1 MSNQLSISLFCPHCG
16 QKLALPTEDLRRS
29 FRCPRCQ
36 KEECAANLIPHQKT
50 IPAVPI
56 ESVREPAAAP
66 LLVVQEL
73 LAPVLAAPHEEHL
86 ATPPQSAPVSPQYL
100 SPALA
105 PRLFQP
111 FESPLPSAMTPH
123 PVVML
128 QPATP
133 ALAPVEAQV
142 GLAILAPAPV
152 EVQATP
158 APAPVEAQA
167 SLAFPCPGPVEA
179 QAGPTP
185 PVPAPERL
193 ATSASIALKA
203 MRGVLRGAE
212 RFDALSYGHRLT
224 IIYVLAGI
232 YCLCVIASA
241 IWSIPA
247 LERSALIAFFFVL
260 GVYGLARVDAFRTDD
275 GRWTWSAAF
284 RGLGGAWGRAR
295 DWFADW
301 RELPVE
307 ARRTSLTSIL
317 VMGGCLT
324 VAVRGG
330 LEWVLA
336 PKDSI
341 FFLLWAFVG
350 WAAIAFG
357 LYRWY
362 AYRSPRAPRAKE
374 LPAANALCARA
385 SGLPAVIDLVRDR
398 EASLQRAKAGAD
410 DYLYSLLVVLAE
422 WKPRPR
428 GEPLEADYHDSLHR
442 FLRKR
447 APQLQVE
454 RERPINAVIEGTR
467 RRLDLAIDGRVVIEL
482 KRHLRRTADADRA
495 YGQIRGYAQA
505 WPHGPVLLVLCETS
519 DDFAQQRGLQ
529 NKMEELRAANYA
541 VVAIAAGR
549 RARA

>member
-1 MSNQLSISLFCPHCG
+1 M
-16 QKLALPTEDLRRS
+16 A
-29 FRCPRCQ
+29 
-36 KEECAANLIPHQKT
+36 
-50 IPAVPI
+50 
-56 ESVREPAAAP
+56 
-66 LLVVQEL
+66 
-73 LAPVLAAPHEEHL
+73 
-86 ATPPQSAPVSPQYL
+86 
-100 SPALA
+100 
-105 PRLFQP
+105 
-111 FESPLPSAMTPH
+111 
-123 PVVML
+123 
-128 QPATP
+128 
-133 ALAPVEAQV
+133 
-142 GLAILAPAPV
+142 GL
-152 EVQATP
+152 
-158 APAPVEAQA
+158 
-167 SLAFPCPGPVEA
+167 
-179 QAGPTP
+179 
-185 PVPAPERL
+185 
-193 ATSASIALKA
+193 
-203 MRGVLRGAE
+203 
-212 RFDALSYGHRLT
+212 
-224 IIYVLAGI
+224 

-247 LERSALIAFFFVL
+247 LERGALIAFFSVL

-275 GRWTWSAAF
+275 GRWTWSAAL

-307 ARRTSLTSIL
+307 ARRTSITSIL

-330 LEWVLA
+330 FEWVLA
-336 PKDSI
+336 PRDSI
-341 FFLLWAFVG
+341 FFLLWAFIG

-374 LPAANALCARA
+374 LPAANVLRARA

>member
-1 MSNQLSISLFCPHCG
+1 MEGGKLTGGNDVSNQLSISLFCPHCG

-36 KEECAANLIPHQKT
+36 REECAANLIPHQKT

-56 ESVREPAAAP
+56 ESVRAPVAAP
-66 LLVVQEL
+66 LHVVQDL
-73 LAPVLAAPHEEHL
+73 LPPALVAPPSGHL
-86 ATPPQSAPVSPQYL
+86 ATPPQPTPASPQYL
-100 SPALA
+100 SPAVAPQLFRPFEA
-105 PRLFQP
+105 PRP
-111 FESPLPSAMTPH
+111 EAMTPH

-128 QPATP
+128 QLATP
-133 ALAPVEAQV
+133 PRAPVEAQF

-152 EVQATP
+152 E
-158 APAPVEAQA
+158 
-167 SLAFPCPGPVEA
+167 
-179 QAGPTP
+179 
-185 PVPAPERL
+185 APERL
-193 ATSASIALKA
+193 APSAPIALRG
-203 MRGVLRGAE
+203 MRAVLHVAE
-212 RFDALSYGHRLT
+212 RIDALSYGNRIT
-224 IIYVLAGI
+224 IIYALACI

-247 LERSALIAFFFVL
+247 LERGALIVFFLML
-260 GVYGLARVDAFRTDD
+260 GVYGLARVDAFRTDS
-275 GRWTWSAAF
+275 GRWTWSAAM
-284 RGLGGAWGRAR
+284 RGLRGGWGRAR

-301 RELPVE
+301 RELPAE
-307 ARRTSLTSIL
+307 ARRTSLTSIF

-330 LEWVLA
+330 FEWVLA

-362 AYRSPRAPRAKE
+362 AYRSPRAPRARE
-374 LPAANALCARA
+374 LPAANVLCARA

-398 EASLQRAKAGAD
+398 EGSLQRARAGAD
-410 DYLYSLLVVLAE
+410 DYLYSLLVLLAE

-447 APQLQVE
+447 APHLQVE

-529 NKMEELRAANYA
+529 NKIEELRAANYA

>member
-1 MSNQLSISLFCPHCG
+1 
-16 QKLALPTEDLRRS
+16 
-29 FRCPRCQ
+29 
-36 KEECAANLIPHQKT
+36 
-50 IPAVPI
+50 
-56 ESVREPAAAP
+56 
-66 LLVVQEL
+66 
-73 LAPVLAAPHEEHL
+73 
-86 ATPPQSAPVSPQYL
+86 
-100 SPALA
+100 
-105 PRLFQP
+105 
-111 FESPLPSAMTPH
+111 MTPH
-123 PVVML
+123 PVVMSQL
-128 QPATP
+128 VNP
-133 ALAPVEAQV
+133 LRAPVEAQS
-142 GLAILAPAPV
+142 GLAILASALV
-152 EVQATP
+152 ETQAGPATP
-158 APAPVEAQA
+158 APAPTEAQAGLAIPWPAPVEAQA
-167 SLAFPCPGPVEA
+167 DL
-179 QAGPTP
+179 TP
-185 PVPAPERL
+185 LVPVPVPIPERL
-193 ATSASIALKA
+193 ATSAPLA
-203 MRGVLRGAE
+203 LRGMRAVLHVAE
-212 RFDALSYGHRLT
+212 RIDALSYGNRLT
-224 IIYVLAGI
+224 VIYALACV
-232 YCLCVIASA
+232 YCLSVIASA

-247 LERSALIAFFFVL
+247 LERGALIIFFL
-260 GVYGLARVDAFRTDD
+260 MPGVYGLARVDAFRTDD
-275 GRWTWSAAF
+275 GRWTWSVAM
-284 RGLGGAWGRAR
+284 RGLSGGWGRAR

-301 RELPVE
+301 HELPVE

-330 LEWVLA
+330 FEWVLA

-341 FFLLWAFVG
+341 IFLLWAFIG
-350 WAAIAFG
+350 WAAIVLG

-398 EASLQRAKAGAD
+398 EASLQRARAGAD

-447 APQLQVE
+447 APHLQVE

-529 NKMEELRAANYA
+529 NKIEELRAANYA

>member
-1 MSNQLSISLFCPHCG
+1 MEGGKFAGGIAVSNQLSINLFCPHCG
-16 QKLALPTEDLRRS
+16 QKLALPTEDLHRS

-36 KEECAANLIPHQKT
+36 REECAANLIPPQKT
-50 IPAVPI
+50 VPAVPI
-56 ESVREPAAAP
+56 ESIRAHPAAP
-66 LLVVQEL
+66 LFVVQDL
-73 LAPVLAAPHEEHL
+73 LAPAVAAPPEEHL
-86 ATPPQSAPVSPQYL
+86 ATPPQSAPASPQYR
-100 SPALA
+100 SSAPA
-105 PRLFQP
+105 PQLFQP
-111 FESPLPSAMTPH
+111 FESPLPQATTPH
-123 PVVML
+123 PVVIL
-128 QPATP
+128 QPATLARAS
-133 ALAPVEAQV
+133 ALAPVEAQAV
-142 GLAILAPAPV
+142 LAFPC
-152 EVQATP
+152 
-158 APAPVEAQA
+158 PAPVEAQA
-167 SLAFPCPGPVEA
+167 GL
-179 QAGPTP
+179 TP
-185 PVPAPERL
+185 PVPVPENL
-193 ATSASIALKA
+193 ATSAPIALRG
-203 MRGVLRGAE
+203 MRAVLHLAE
-212 RFDALSYGHRLT
+212 RIDALSYGNRLT
-224 IIYVLAGI
+224 IIYALACI
-232 YCLCVIASA
+232 YCLSVIASA

-247 LERSALIAFFFVL
+247 LERGALIVFFLML

-275 GRWTWSAAF
+275 GRWTWSAAL
-284 RGLGGAWGRAR
+284 RGLRGGWGRAR

-301 RELPVE
+301 RELPVA

-330 LEWVLA
+330 FEWVLA
-336 PKDSI
+336 PKDSM
-341 FFLLWAFVG
+341 FFLLWAFIG

-362 AYRSPRAPRAKE
+362 TYRSPRAPRAKE
-374 LPAANALCARA
+374 LPPANVLCARA